1 MTDKETQASAG
12 VASELNAELDRS
24 KFETLLA
31 KAVQIANERENAEW
45 QIIRKMLPVQAPE
58 DLPKNH
64 TLFVG
69 SIAYSMIE
77 NTLNY
82 IPLFVKH
89 SILLKPEQV
98 CLASNFVSF
107 DRLDFKYC

>member
-45 QIIRKMLPVQAPE
+45 QIIRKMLPVQAPKE
-58 DLPKNH
+58 LPKNH

-89 SILLKPEQV
+89 SSLLKPEQV
-98 CLASNFVSF
+98 CLASNFVSS

>member
-1 MTDKETQASAG
+1 MNEKIEQASAV

-58 DLPKNH
+58 DLQNH

-89 SILLKPEQV
+89 SSLLKPEQV